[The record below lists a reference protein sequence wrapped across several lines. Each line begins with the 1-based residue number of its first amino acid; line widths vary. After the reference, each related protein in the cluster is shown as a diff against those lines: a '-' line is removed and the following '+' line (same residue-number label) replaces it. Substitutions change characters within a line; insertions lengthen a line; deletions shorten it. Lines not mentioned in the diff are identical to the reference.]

1 MNNRTRS
8 FRSAAA
14 VTGMLLAT
22 MALTTFLHAGGD
34 KYSPRI
40 TSMGRAFTASSRG
53 LDAVGMNPANLALND
68 RDATVTINVVPLGL
82 SIGSDMLNLEIYN
95 KFFTGEDQLNPVTGK
110 VERVGKE
117 LSSQDKE
124 EILGLFP
131 GGIARTQFGTELS
144 PVGLSIQ
151 AGDFGFAFVPSLQV
165 VVNQDLPK
173 GYMEFLL
180 NGFAPEGSTY
190 DLSGTAVNASAVA
203 EVNFSAAYMLPFSTP
218 DIDEV
223 TIGVGAKYLLGL
235 GYIITDRY
243 TSSISNTPLVIT
255 QTPGQSLTTLNANF
269 DFLQFTAIPDQSSPE
284 PVGTGMGFDVGISA
298 FLFNSVRFGA
308 SVTDIG
314 SITWDKQTK
323 AVIGSANLTIEGIAE
338 TAAQESLKTAFKG
351 KTIDTTGFTYDL
363 PTAMHVGIAVQL
375 DDVIEALPFRWM
387 IAADLHLGFNEVAG
401 NTKLAQ
407 YSIGMELDPLA
418 GWLPL
423 RTGILVGGRERF
435 AWSLGFGI
443 HLANTFDLDFA
454 TQSIAII
461 TNPNSFRTGS
471 FTMGMRFRL

>member
-1 MNNRTRS
+1 MNNFTQF
-8 FRSAAA
+8 FRSTS
-14 VTGMLLAT
+14 VVSGLLLVS
-22 MALTTFLHAGGD
+22 MAMTTFLYAGGD

-40 TSMGRAFTASSRG
+40 TSMGRSFTASSRG

-82 SIGSDMLNLEIYN
+82 TVGSDMLNLEIYN

-110 VERVGKE
+110 MERVGKD
-117 LSSQDKE
+117 LSEQDKQ

-131 GGIARTQFGTELS
+131 GGIARTQFTTELS
-144 PVGLSIQ
+144 PIGLSVQ
-151 AGDFGFAFVPSLQV
+151 AGDFGFALVPSVQV

-173 GYMEFLL
+173 GYLEFLL

-190 DLSGTAVNASAVA
+190 DLSGTAINASAVA

-223 TIGVGAKYLLGL
+223 TIGVGAKYLMGL
-235 GYIITDRY
+235 GYVITDKY
-243 TSSISNTPLVIT
+243 NSSISNTPLIIT
-255 QTPGQSLTTLNANF
+255 QDPGKNLTNLNANF
-269 DFLQFTAIPDQSSPE
+269 DFLQFTAIPDPDSPE
-284 PVGTGMGFDVGISA
+284 PVGTGMGFDVGVSA

-323 AVIGSANLTIEGIAE
+323 AVIGSANLTVDNIAE
-338 TAAQESLKTAFKG
+338 KAAQESLKTAFKG
-351 KTIDTTGFTYDL
+351 RTIDTTGFTYDL
-363 PTAMHVGIAVQL
+363 PTAMHVGVAVQL
-375 DDVIEALPFRWM
+375 DDIIDALPFRWM
-387 IAADLHLGFNEVAG
+387 VAADLHLGFNEVAG

-407 YSIGMELDPLA
+407 YSLGMELDPLA

-471 FTMGMRFRL
+471 FTMGMRLRL